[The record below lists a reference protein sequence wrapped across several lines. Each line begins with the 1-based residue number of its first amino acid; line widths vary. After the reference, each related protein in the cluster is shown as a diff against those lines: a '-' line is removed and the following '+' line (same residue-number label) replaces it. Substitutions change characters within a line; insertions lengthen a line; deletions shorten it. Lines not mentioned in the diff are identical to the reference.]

1 MVSHNLGCNVLE
13 AIMHF
18 RGFSAALSAI
28 DVPTWKQRNRVLR
41 GECRRAQR
49 DR

>member
-1 MVSHNLGCNVLE
+1 MIHHDRLTERRSLE

-28 DVPTWKQRNRVLR
+28 DVPT
-41 GECRRAQR
+41 
-49 DR
+49 